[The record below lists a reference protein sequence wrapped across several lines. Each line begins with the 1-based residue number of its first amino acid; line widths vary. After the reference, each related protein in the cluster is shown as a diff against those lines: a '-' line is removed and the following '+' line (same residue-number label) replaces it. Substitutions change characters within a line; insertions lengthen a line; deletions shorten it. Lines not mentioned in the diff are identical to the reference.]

1 MTDAPAAQAPSSA
14 TDPSASLASAPTNDT
29 PTASTSSGDSGNAW
43 KTSYIDLLNLL
54 VQRGVITKKDSGTLI
69 TKAQRAATVTQAPAS
84 ASAEAPT
91 APSASGSPAEPA
103 DSEDDTMRVT
113 YVPDTVK
120 QQIRDE
126 VKDDVM
132 KQARDEHW
140 AAPNAVPDWVSRYHI
155 TADLRVRYEGDFFP
169 TGNDDTGDLHNFNA
183 INTGAP
189 FDDGVNSVGPN
200 PPSYDVDQD
209 RTRFR
214 LRARFGALVDVGQ
227 GFTAGLRLATGQDD
241 SPVTENQTIG
251 LANNGQGGDFSKYA
265 IWLDR
270 AFLRYEVGD
279 SSDRD
284 LTATIGRMDN
294 PFFSSSMIWANDIG
308 FDGLVVQGRYKVADG
323 VTPFLTAG
331 GFPVFNTDFNFAS
344 TSAAKF
350 SSEDK
355 YLFAVQGGT
364 DWNIAPDISLKTA
377 AALYYFENIEGQVSS
392 PFTPLTSSDGGDTD
406 DSRPSF
412 AQNGNTYIALR
423 NIVPDASNDFG
434 TINQWQYFGLAT
446 PFHEMALTAQLDFS
460 QFDPFHISLLGEF
473 VKNLAFDRSA
483 IESNGSPQ
491 TPGPVNNVTA
501 PGDPSSFVG
510 GDMGYN
516 VRLQLGDLVLQKLWD
531 WNVNLTYRYVE
542 SDATVDG
549 FTDADFGGPLTGTN
563 LKGYIMGANLGL
575 TSRVW
580 TSLQFMSA
588 DAIAGPTYKND
599 LIQVDVNAKF

>member
-1 MTDAPAAQAPSSA
+1 MFHKKQILISRLAVLSAGLSWMASSPMRADGTNAPQLMPAPPAPTFLASAPVAQLRAAAPGPDSAAALASSDASASPAIQSPALVQNGAAITTTDAPAAQAPSSA
-14 TDPSASLASAPTNDT
+14 PEPLGSPASAPTTDT
-29 PTASTSSGDSGNAW
+29 PTASASSGDLGNAW

-69 TKAQRAATVTQAPAS
+69 TKAQQAATVTQAPAS
-84 ASAEAPT
+84 AAPT
-91 APSASGSPAEPA
+91 APSASGTSAEPA
-103 DSEDDTMRVT
+103 ESEDDTMRVT

-140 AAPNAVPDWVSRYHI
+140 AAPNAVPDWVSRYHV

-227 GFTAGLRLATGQDD
+227 GFTAGLRLASGQDD

-331 GFPVFNTDFNFAS
+331 GVPGFQHGLQFRLD
-344 TSAAKF
+344 
-350 SSEDK
+350 
-355 YLFAVQGGT
+355 LGGQ
-364 DWNIAPDISLKTA
+364 ILQRGQISLC
-377 AALYYFENIEGQVSS
+377 G
-392 PFTPLTSSDGGDTD
+392 
-406 DSRPSF
+406 SR
-412 AQNGNTYIALR
+412 R
-423 NIVPDASNDFG
+423 NR
-434 TINQWQYFGLAT
+434 LE
-446 PFHEMALTAQLDFS
+446 H
-460 QFDPFHISLLGEF
+460 
-473 VKNLAFDRSA
+473 R
-483 IESNGSPQ
+483 
-491 TPGPVNNVTA
+491 PG
-501 PGDPSSFVG
+501 
-510 GDMGYN
+510 Y
-516 VRLQLGDLVLQKLWD
+516 
-531 WNVNLTYRYVE
+531 
-542 SDATVDG
+542 
-549 FTDADFGGPLTGTN
+549 
-563 LKGYIMGANLGL
+563 
-575 TSRVW
+575 
-580 TSLQFMSA
+580 
-588 DAIAGPTYKND
+588 
-599 LIQVDVNAKF
+599 